1 MPHTTHT
8 YCPAPLARYA
18 GLLIASLVALAPALP
33 AQSNG
38 NGRSVDPK
46 AVDALR
52 KMGAHLRT
60 LKSFSVQVEGV
71 RDEVSSDGQKIQLA
85 GTISYLVRTPDKLR
99 AEIRTDRKQRQV
111 FYDGKTLTVFA
122 PRMSYYA
129 STAAPPTIRGMLD
142 QATNKLGLEFPVAD
156 LFTWGTDRDG
166 VKDLTAGRYVGPGYV
181 NGVDTDHYAFRQAD
195 ADWQVWIERGNNPLP
210 RKVVITTTTDA
221 SQPQYAATLKW
232 DLGAVINDAAFVFTP
247 PKNATKIPFATNV
260 AVSSTKPRP

>member
-1 MPHTTHT
+1 MHHMTRTK
-8 YCPAPLARYA
+8 CPGSLARHA
-18 GLLIASLVALAPALP
+18 GFLVASLLALAPALP
-33 AQSNG
+33 AQANG
-38 NGRSVDPK
+38 SGRSVDPK

-52 KMGAHLRT
+52 KMGAHLRS
-60 LKSFSVQVEGV
+60 LKTFGVQVEGV

-85 GTISYLVRTPDKLR
+85 GTISYLVRTPNKLR
-99 AEIRTDRKQRQV
+99 ADIRTDRKQRQV
-111 FYDGKTLTVFA
+111 FYDGKTLTVYA

-129 STAAPPTIRGMLD
+129 SAAAPPTIRGMLD

-166 VKDLTAGRYVGPGYV
+166 VNDLTAGRYVGPAYI

-210 RKVVITTTTDA
+210 RKLVITTTTEP
-221 SQPQYAATLKW
+221 SEPQYAATLKW
-232 DLGAVINDAAFVFTP
+232 DLGAVVNDASFVFIP
-247 PKNATKIPFATNV
+247 PKNVTRIPFATNV